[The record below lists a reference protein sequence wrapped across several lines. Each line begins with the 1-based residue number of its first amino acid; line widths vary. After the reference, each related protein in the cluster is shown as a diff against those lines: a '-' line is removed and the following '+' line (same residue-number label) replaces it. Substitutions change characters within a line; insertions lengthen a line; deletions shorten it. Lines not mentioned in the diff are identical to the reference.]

1 MKREVLPTVL
11 SGTLP
16 ISGPDCVRGH
26 ATDSAPSREPGSVP
40 NRGPDLM
47 PAPDSRPERQPLTVP
62 AALKHRPTGIHVLAD
77 LGGIA
82 AEKLCSCEALDALLR
97 AAAEAAH
104 ARVLHSHFHGFG
116 DGQGVTGV
124 VLLAESHISIHTW
137 PECGFA
143 AADIFM
149 CGAAQP
155 ELALAIV
162 VKALQ
167 PSSHSVQSIYRA
179 PPAGPDAGDRLP

>member
-1 MKREVLPTVL
+1 MKREVLP
-11 SGTLP
+11 GAA
-16 ISGPDCVRGH
+16 GG
-26 ATDSAPSREPGSVP
+26 
-40 NRGPDLM
+40 
-47 PAPDSRPERQPLTVP
+47 LT
-62 AALKHRPTGIHVLAD
+62 LKHRPTGTHVLAD

-82 AEKLCSCEALDALLR
+82 AEKLCSCTALDALLR

-137 PECGFA
+137 PEHGFA

-149 CGAAQP
+149 CGDAQP
-155 ELALAIV
+155 QRALDLIDA
-162 VKALQ
+162 ALH
-167 PSSHSVQSIYRA
+167 PTTRSVQTVAR
-179 PPAGPDAGDRLP
+179 GRL

>member
-1 MKREVLPTVL
+1 MKREALP
-11 SGTLP
+11 
-16 ISGPDCVRGH
+16 
-26 ATDSAPSREPGSVP
+26 ASVP
-40 NRGPDLM
+40 V
-47 PAPDSRPERQPLTVP
+47 PAAHAAAT
-62 AALKHRPTGIHVLAD
+62 AALKHRPTGTHVLAD

-82 AEKLCSCEALDALLR
+82 AEKLCSCASLDALLR
-97 AAAEAAH
+97 AAAEAAN

-149 CGAAQP
+149 CGDAQP
-155 ELALAIV
+155 ELALAIIET
-162 VKALQ
+162 ALQ
-167 PSSHSVQSIYRA
+167 PSSRKINSVHRS
-179 PPAGPDAGDRLP
+179 PPVR